1 MSLFGVGVCVF
12 EINNSYSMKKY
23 IIVLV
28 SLCFAVIM
36 VWCTSDTTT
45 DTTQT
50 IAFSNYNMKIDTWYL
65 LWNKDAVI
73 DNRIAKKV
81 LAVYYRQNSTLSFSD
96 NIIISQDTLTPRAS
110 LEDYVQAAIWGIS
123 YTWWKYESIDF
134 QKWTLVCSTTTI
146 PTIMNTFSIYR
157 TPVNST
163 PETLYFVQYFIHRD
177 DEVIVVSASTNDQDT
192 VSSLQTTLQTLSCS
206 TS

>member
-1 MSLFGVGVCVF
+1 
-12 EINNSYSMKKY
+12 MKKY

-206 TS
+206 TL